1 MVLWLLTMYTLE
13 VLMNQVNPNRSV
25 RKEGGLGGTL
35 PELVLQDVDGLIQN
49 VCDRLRQ

>member
-1 MVLWLLTMYTLE
+1 MA
-13 VLMNQVNPNRSV
+13 VNHVHFRGVDESGKP
-25 RKEGGLGGTL
+25 KQKCQEGGLGGTL

>member
-25 RKEGGLGGTL
+25 RKEGGLEEAL
-35 PELVLQDVDGLIQN
+35 CLSLCYKMLMA
-49 VCDRLRQ
+49 